1 MKEQPTLLPT
11 LKRPGRWALPHLF
24 PRLSFSPVPKAGVSI
39 VKSLRDWL
47 RARLDR
53 RLPQHLPRRPEGR
66 RLGLRLPA
74 PQGLHHRCAQLPP
87 RNGKQELDLVAWDKE
102 QLAVI
107 EVKTRAS
114 VEFGEPARA
123 VDARKRRHL
132 IHAAGEYARRAG
144 VDAARTGRFDI
155 VSVVLGDDARVQL
168 EKDAFSRRS
177 VARQRRK

>member
-1 MKEQPTLLPT
+1 M
-11 LKRPGRWALPHLF
+11 
-24 PRLSFSPVPKAGVSI
+24 
-39 VKSLRDWL
+39 KSLRDWL

-53 RLPQHLPRRPEGR
+53 RLPQHLRDARRGEDLAYDYLRRRGYTIVARNYRPRD
-66 RLGLRLPA
+66 
-74 PQGLHHRCAQLPP
+74 
-87 RNGKQELDLVAWDKE
+87 GKQELDLVAWDKE

-144 VDAARTGRFDI
+144 VDAARLRFDI

-168 EKDAFSRRS
+168 QKDAFSRRS
-177 VARQRRK
+177 VARQRRKRPLGAA